1 MQEDNKVRN
10 VELAYL
16 GLCLKGVQPN
26 ELNLLD
32 FRRLKSDARRF

>member
-26 ELNLLD
+26 ELN
-32 FRRLKSDARRF
+32 FDARGVEHRTHDE

>member
-26 ELNLLD
+26 ELNLT
-32 FRRLKSDARRF
+32 